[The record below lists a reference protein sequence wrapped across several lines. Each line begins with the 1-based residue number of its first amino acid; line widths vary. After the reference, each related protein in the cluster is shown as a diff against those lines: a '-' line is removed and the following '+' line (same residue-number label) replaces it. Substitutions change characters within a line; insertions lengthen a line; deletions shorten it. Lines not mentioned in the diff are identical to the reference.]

1 MYILNID
8 TREKYTKFCKEFYNK
23 EDSFLIVSTVK
34 ELKLL
39 KRLLNIEQDLFKQCL
54 NFNEDIK
61 LDLFDNYDLLSVNSF
76 EVENEDIV
84 VEEINIF
91 LADNFIL
98 VVCNESNF
106 IYDTVK
112 DIIMNNISMTEEISI
127 VVLFKLNYLI
137 FKSIITHQFESL
149 EKLEDLILKLEDEMI
164 EEAKKEHLSKIND
177 LRSMTRT
184 VVKNIRPLL
193 YIEDRIV
200 KENIRYLKYSDV
212 KKYNLDNLQGI
223 DLGIDKLYNFAIST
237 RELADKLLDVYSSK
251 VSEKTNNLITKL
263 TILTGISLPIT
274 IITGI
279 YGMNFRVMPWLN
291 YEYAYPITL
300 GVMVLIL
307 IVGIAIL
314 KIKDIL

>member
-39 KRLLNIEQDLFKQCL
+39 KRLLNIEQDLLKQCL

-177 LRSMTRT
+177 LRGMTRT

-237 RELADKLLDVYSSK
+237 RELADKLLDVYASK

>member
-39 KRLLNIEQDLFKQCL
+39 KRLLNIEQDLLKQCL

-137 FKSIITHQFESL
+137 FKRIITHQFESL

-200 KENIRYLKYSDV
+200 KENIRYLKYSYV

>member
-39 KRLLNIEQDLFKQCL
+39 KRLLDIEQDLFKQCL

-76 EVENEDIV
+76 EVENEDIF

-237 RELADKLLDVYSSK
+237 RELADKLLDVYASK

-307 IVGIAIL
+307 IVGIVIL
-314 KIKDIL
+314 KVKDIL

>member
-1 MYILNID
+1 MYILNLD

-39 KRLLNIEQDLFKQCL
+39 KRLLNIEQDLLKQCL

-164 EEAKKEHLSKIND
+164 EEAKKEQLSKIND
-177 LRSMTRT
+177 LRSKTRT
-184 VVKNIRPLL
+184 GVKNKRPLL

-223 DLGIDKLYNFAIST
+223 DLGIEKLYNFAIST
-237 RELADKLLDVYSSK
+237 RELADKLLDVYASK

-307 IVGIAIL
+307 IVGIVIL
-314 KIKDIL
+314 KVKDIL

>member
-237 RELADKLLDVYSSK
+237 RELADKLLDVYASK

-279 YGMNFRVMPWLN
+279 YGMNFRVMPWIN

>member
-39 KRLLNIEQDLFKQCL
+39 KRLLNIEQDLLKQCL

-237 RELADKLLDVYSSK
+237 RELADKLLDVYASK

>member
-237 RELADKLLDVYSSK
+237 RELADKLLDVYASK

>member
-237 RELADKLLDVYSSK
+237 RELADKLLDVYASK

-307 IVGIAIL
+307 IVGIVIL
-314 KIKDIL
+314 KVKDIL

>member
-39 KRLLNIEQDLFKQCL
+39 KRLLDIEQDLFKQCL

-76 EVENEDIV
+76 EVENEDIF

-177 LRSMTRT
+177 LRCMTRT

-237 RELADKLLDVYSSK
+237 RELADKLLDVYASK

-307 IVGIAIL
+307 IVGIVIL
-314 KIKDIL
+314 KVKDIL

>member
-39 KRLLNIEQDLFKQCL
+39 KRLLNIEQDLLKQCL

-237 RELADKLLDVYSSK
+237 RELADKLLDVYASK
-251 VSEKTNNLITKL
+251 VSEKTNNLITTL

>member
-76 EVENEDIV
+76 EVENEDIF

-237 RELADKLLDVYSSK
+237 RELADKLLDVYASK

-307 IVGIAIL
+307 IVGIVIL
-314 KIKDIL
+314 KVKDIL

>member
-1 MYILNID
+1 
-8 TREKYTKFCKEFYNK
+8 
-23 EDSFLIVSTVK
+23 
-34 ELKLL
+34 
-39 KRLLNIEQDLFKQCL
+39 
-54 NFNEDIK
+54 
-61 LDLFDNYDLLSVNSF
+61 
-76 EVENEDIV
+76 
-84 VEEINIF
+84 
-91 LADNFIL
+91 
-98 VVCNESNF
+98 
-106 IYDTVK
+106 
-112 DIIMNNISMTEEISI
+112 MNNISMTEEISI

-237 RELADKLLDVYSSK
+237 RELADKLLDVYASK

-307 IVGIAIL
+307 IVGITIL

>member
-39 KRLLNIEQDLFKQCL
+39 KRLLNIEQDLLKQCL

-177 LRSMTRT
+177 LRGMTRT

-223 DLGIDKLYNFAIST
+223 DLGIEKLYNFAIST
-237 RELADKLLDVYSSK
+237 RELADKLLDVYASK
-251 VSEKTNNLITKL
+251 VSEKTSNLITKL

>member
-76 EVENEDIV
+76 EVENEDIF

-177 LRSMTRT
+177 LRGMTRT

-237 RELADKLLDVYSSK
+237 RELADKLLDVYASK

-307 IVGIAIL
+307 IVGIVIL
-314 KIKDIL
+314 KVKDIL

>member
-8 TREKYTKFCKEFYNK
+8 NREKYTKFCKEFYNK

-39 KRLLNIEQDLFKQCL
+39 KRLLDIEQDLFKQCL

-76 EVENEDIV
+76 EVENEDIF

-237 RELADKLLDVYSSK
+237 RELADKLLDVYASK

-307 IVGIAIL
+307 IVGIVIL
-314 KIKDIL
+314 KVKDIL

>member
-39 KRLLNIEQDLFKQCL
+39 KRLLNIEQDLLKQCL

-177 LRSMTRT
+177 LRGMTRT

-223 DLGIDKLYNFAIST
+223 DLGIEKLYNFAIST
-237 RELADKLLDVYSSK
+237 RELADKLLDVYASK

-307 IVGIAIL
+307 IVGIVIL
-314 KIKDIL
+314 KVKDIL

>member
-39 KRLLNIEQDLFKQCL
+39 KRLLDIEQDLFKQCL

-76 EVENEDIV
+76 EVENEDIF

-237 RELADKLLDVYSSK
+237 RELADKLLDVYASK

-291 YEYAYPITL
+291 YEYDYPITL

-307 IVGIAIL
+307 IVGIVIL
-314 KIKDIL
+314 KVKDIL

>member
-177 LRSMTRT
+177 LRGMTRT

-223 DLGIDKLYNFAIST
+223 DLGIEKLYNFAIST
-237 RELADKLLDVYSSK
+237 RELADKLLDVYASK

-300 GVMVLIL
+300 GVMVLKL
-307 IVGIAIL
+307 IVGIVIL
-314 KIKDIL
+314 KVKDIL

>member
-1 MYILNID
+1 MYMLNID

-39 KRLLNIEQDLFKQCL
+39 KRLLNIEQDLLKQCL

-177 LRSMTRT
+177 LRGMTRT

-223 DLGIDKLYNFAIST
+223 DLGIEKLYNFAIST
-237 RELADKLLDVYSSK
+237 RELADKLLDVYASK

-307 IVGIAIL
+307 IVGIVIL
-314 KIKDIL
+314 KVKDIL

>member
-39 KRLLNIEQDLFKQCL
+39 KRLLDIEQDLFKQCL
-54 NFNEDIK
+54 IFNEDIK

-76 EVENEDIV
+76 EVENEDIF

-193 YIEDRIV
+193 YIEDKIV

-223 DLGIDKLYNFAIST
+223 DFGIDKLYNFGIST
-237 RELADKLLDVYSSK
+237 RELADKLLDVYASK

>member
-112 DIIMNNISMTEEISI
+112 DIIMNNISMNEEISI

>member
-61 LDLFDNYDLLSVNSF
+61 LDLFDNYDLLRVNSF

-212 KKYNLDNLQGI
+212 KRYNLDNLQGI

-237 RELADKLLDVYSSK
+237 RELADKLLDVYASK